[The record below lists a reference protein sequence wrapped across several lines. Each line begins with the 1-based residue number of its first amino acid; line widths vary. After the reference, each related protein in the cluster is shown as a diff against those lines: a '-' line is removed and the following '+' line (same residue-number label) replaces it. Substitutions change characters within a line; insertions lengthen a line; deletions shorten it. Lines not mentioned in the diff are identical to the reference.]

1 MSKIIV
7 VFCEG
12 SHDVAF
18 LSRLLKTVCYETY
31 HDVKIKNYP
40 SPLNGIFEGSLK
52 NLEFA
57 ELKIN
62 EVSSKSIPK
71 KILRRDDNVVLFYS
85 LGGNRQYNQAENI
98 LKNFIDTHSGNQ
110 ISGDEIEGFAG
121 IGQSDISFLF
131 FNDADEDFDVEVEKI
146 NTFLKT
152 CLKDENF
159 EIRHDTLTA
168 KESFSYGLYL
178 FSEDGKTGN
187 LEDYL
192 IKLMQKENE
201 NIFNMAREYYEHYFS
216 DARLVRKK
224 VKCKDKIPK
233 SVNDKKQPKYPN
245 KSVITIAGQLQ
256 NSGVSQAVVIEY
268 SDYLTLKKIGDSK
281 KAQEIISFFERFCEK

>member
-18 LSRLLKTVCYETY
+18 LSRLLKTVCYEAY
-31 HDVKIKNYP
+31 HDVKIKDYP

-71 KILRRDDNVVLFYS
+71 KILKRKDSIILLYS

-98 LKNFIDTHSGNQ
+98 LKNFMDTHSDNQ
-110 ISGDEIEGFAG
+110 ISGDEIDGFAG
-121 IGQSDISFLF
+121 IEQSDISFLF
-131 FNDADEDFDVEVEKI
+131 FNDADENFDVEVEKV

-159 EIRHDTLTA
+159 EVRHDTFTA

-201 NIFNMAREYYEHYFS
+201 NIFNTARKYYEHYFN
-216 DARLVRKK
+216 DERLVRKK

-233 SVNDKKQPKYPN
+233 SVNDAKQPKYPN

-268 SDYLTLKKIGDSK
+268 SDYLTLEKIRDSK
-281 KAQEIISFFERFCEK
+281 KAQEIISFFERSCKK